1 MLIAT
6 DSFSDAVN
14 DMWLNKKTLEVK
26 KKTTSGIQPELL
38 NFYIQQ

>member
-26 KKTTSGIQPELL
+26 KKKPPLEYNQ
-38 NFYIQQ
+38 NY